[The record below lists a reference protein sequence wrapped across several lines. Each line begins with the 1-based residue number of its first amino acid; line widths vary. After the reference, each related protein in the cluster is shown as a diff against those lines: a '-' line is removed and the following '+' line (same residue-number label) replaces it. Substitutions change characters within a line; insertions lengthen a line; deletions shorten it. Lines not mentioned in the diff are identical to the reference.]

1 MYAAL
6 KERLEEFL
14 LYTPPVGE
22 DLPVK
27 MFGKHAPF
35 PVITIVN
42 VNRCQTESYDLSE
55 VITDEVQ
62 LEVVAASHRAFSTF
76 CRTGKRLV

>member
-1 MYAAL
+1 MLLSKSDL
-6 KERLEEFL
+6 KSSCFIH
-14 LYTPPVGE
+14 PPVGE

-42 VNRCQTESYDLSE
+42 VNRCQTESYDLSG